1 MHPRP
6 SGKIPAY
13 IAFGGKMR
21 VGRDSY
27 KFVEGDINDEYT
39 QDIIEIFDDLTTLM
53 DDGYVFSAAQV
64 REKLSD
70 VIAKSLTLRSKI

>member
-1 MHPRP
+1 
-6 SGKIPAY
+6 
-13 IAFGGKMR
+13 MR

-53 DDGYVFSAAQV
+53 DDGYIFSAGQV